1 VYHFGPVF
9 SAAPRLR
16 RFAGQK
22 FSLGCDLTAC
32 AKKDRGTKKIK
43 KPYARFTETLNGDL
57 FKKYC
62 ALCHGGT
69 KGIDRRRKLS
79 RRPG

>member
-1 VYHFGPVF
+1 MYHFGPVF
-9 SAAPRLR
+9 SAAPLR
-16 RFAGQK
+16 RFAGRK

-32 AKKDRGTKKIK
+32 AKKRPGHEDHQEAI
-43 KPYARFTETLNGDL
+43 ARFTETLNGDL

-79 RRPG
+79 RRAG